1 MNKLVNNGKLIRQ
14 SNGLE
19 FFYDHTGV
27 AGMKYNGATY
37 IYRKDVQG
45 NIIALL
51 DSNGRIV
58 VKYAYDA
65 WGYHTV
71 YDSNGNINTDKNFIG
86 NINPFRYRS
95 YYYDAET
102 KLYFLK
108 TRYYDPEV
116 GRFISPDS
124 IEYLDPETINGL
136 NLYAY
141 CNNNPVSN
149 VDPNGTAWWH
159 WLAGALAIA
168 GAVLVIGAI
177 TALTCG
183 IGTSVMVGTLLGA
196 VIHGAAVGALIG
208 AGVGIVAGGV
218 IGGVVSGWST
228 EGILTGVGIG
238 LGGGAIIGAIIG
250 GAVGGIHYGWQQS
263 VLSKAS
269 SYTVNGER
277 TELHHIV
284 EQCQRTKSN
293 FDAKLIQNKNN
304 TVRLTKSIHKKISSY
319 YSSNYLNKGMR
330 YRDYLAI
337 KNFSFG
343 KQYNIGIKV
352 IAKIIKSL
360 G

>member
-1 MNKLVNNGKLIRQ
+1 MISPRLLNKLINNGKLIRQ

-27 AGMKYNGATY
+27 AGMKYNGTTY

-65 WGYHTV
+65 WGNV
-71 YDSNGNINTDKNFIG
+71 SVMDNNGVIISDSGYIG

-95 YYYDAET
+95 YYYDTET

-149 VDPNGTAWWH
+149 VDPNGNKWWH
-159 WLAGALAIA
+159 WVLGVVAVVALAAVVVASAVITGGTSLVAIGIGFTIGSAAGVVTQGISNVINGNNFFQKINIAIILISGLAGAAFA
-168 GAVLVIGAI
+168 
-177 TALTCG
+177 T
-183 IGTSVMVGTLLGA
+183 
-196 VIHGAAVGALIG
+196 
-208 AGVGIVAGGV
+208 
-218 IGGVVSGWST
+218 
-228 EGILTGVGIG
+228 G
-238 LGGGAIIGAIIG
+238 LGGLAGVLGIGVASSVATSAIEEKSIGEILFNGLVGGLSAGLAFGFGRLIGRVVYQVDDFVFGTFWEMAKVDGANVVKGALTAFNSSWFKFLPGITPGTTRAILNFFGKKIG
-250 GAVGGIHYGWQQS
+250 G
-263 VLSKAS
+263 L
-269 SYTVNGER
+269 
-277 TELHHIV
+277 
-284 EQCQRTKSN
+284 
-293 FDAKLIQNKNN
+293 
-304 TVRLTKSIHKKISSY
+304 
-319 YSSNYLNKGMR
+319 LN
-330 YRDYLAI
+330 D
-337 KNFSFG
+337 
-343 KQYNIGIKV
+343 
-352 IAKIIKSL
+352 
-360 G
+360 